1 MDVVKEGTGNC
12 NGTGVICDG
21 DGTDEL
27 EEAIDIEDEIPEAI
41 SFPPI
46 KTEQEVRVWVTC
58 EVVAAHAVRPF
69 MAPKKCSVILH
80 STISCFVLYCG
91 CSVPFEIW
99 IAI

>member
-1 MDVVKEGTGNC
+1 MLSGHLWPESMYGCVLHCMFVLQTCMDVVKEGTGNC

-46 KTEQEVRVWVTC
+46 KTEQEVRVWVMC
-58 EVVAAHAVRPF
+58 EVVAVHAV
-69 MAPKKCSVILH
+69 
-80 STISCFVLYCG
+80 
-91 CSVPFEIW
+91 
-99 IAI
+99 